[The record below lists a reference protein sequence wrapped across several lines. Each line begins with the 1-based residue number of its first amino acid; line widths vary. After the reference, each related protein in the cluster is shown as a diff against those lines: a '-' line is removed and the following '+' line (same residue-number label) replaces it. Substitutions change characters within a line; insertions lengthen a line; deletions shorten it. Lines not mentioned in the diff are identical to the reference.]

1 VWGPK
6 GTVEM
11 MSYLEKAYQADLRIR
26 REFSPTLSPQHVAI
40 AAKDF
45 GEGIVYDENDVR
57 VTAFK
62 VKHANVEE
70 AFGFRI
76 DYKGRA
82 VVISGDMAPNENF
95 IKYAHGADV
104 VLHEVG
110 VARPE
115 LLEKRPE
122 TRRMIAAHHSSPED
136 AARDFARIK
145 PKLAVYTHYT
155 RPRWDQI
162 PEVTIP
168 EIISRTRAIY
178 SGPLE
183 AGEDLMCIS
192 VGNSVTITR
201 YRE

>member
-1 VWGPK
+1 
-6 GTVEM
+6 M
-11 MSYLEKAYQADLRIR
+11 MSNLEKAYQADIRIR
-26 REFSPTLSPQHVAI
+26 REFSPTLSPHRVAI

-45 GEGIVYDENDVR
+45 SEGIVYDRNAVQ

-76 DYKGRA
+76 DYKGHA
-82 VVISGDMAPNENF
+82 VAISGDMAPNENF
-95 IKYAHGADV
+95 IKYAQGADV

-110 VARPE
+110 VARAE
-115 LLEKRPE
+115 LLEKSPE
-122 TRRMIAAHHSSPED
+122 TRRMIVAHHSSPED

-155 RPRWDQI
+155 RPRRGDI
-162 PEVTIP
+162 PEVTIA
-168 EIISRTRAIY
+168 EILARTRAIY

-183 AGEDLMCIS
+183 AGEDLMSIS
-192 VGNSVTITR
+192 IGNTVTVGRKN
-201 YRE
+201 E